1 MNINKLNKNDNS
13 KYKLKINNKNIFGC
27 KKTDNYAD
35 IDNCKNYDSNEI
47 SYHNKKND
55 CWISVNGDIYN
66 LTDLKDYYKNNTE
79 KLILDSM
86 GYTHIPH
93 NKFYNK
99 INNKKNNNEYLTYN
113 ENYVY
118 NNLTKYKELLD
129 KINNNEELSNDEKK
143 FMIKNFK
150 KNLDN
155 SATYMNFKNTDDLN
169 LECGK
174 SYLTLD
180 KYDLFTN
187 NLNEIKIDFDK
198 NFDFNDINNCVGYWS
213 DCEYNE
219 KNKKCTKR
227 FNNLSYINMA
237 NGNECNYENNQIKNC
252 DLKECNK
259 KNIVSAQKEFE
270 KTKKKIYKIIFKMII
285 FIILIIL
292 YFSFKKYKN
301 YILIPLLIFILQNIY
316 IYFKYKIAISKKK
329 KIILD
334 YNYFKIGEIK
344 HFNLTKNIIFISLFI
359 INLVFIYLYFKN
371 HNSLYTI
378 PTIIFTIYLL
388 YILSENYFDKQNKT
402 NNIIDK
408 INKK

>member
-1 MNINKLNKNDNS
+1 
-13 KYKLKINNKNIFGC
+13 
-27 KKTDNYAD
+27 
-35 IDNCKNYDSNEI
+35 
-47 SYHNKKND
+47 YHNKKND

-66 LTDLKDYYKNNTE
+66 LTDLKNYYKNNTG

-86 GYTHIPH
+86 GYTHISH
-93 NKFYNK
+93 KKFHNK
-99 INNKKNNNEYLTYN
+99 INNKIKKNEYLTYN

-118 NNLTKYKELLD
+118 NNLTKYKKLLD
-129 KINNNEELSNDEKK
+129 KINNNEELNNDEKK

-155 SATYMNFKNTDDLN
+155 SATYMNFKNTDNLN

-187 NLNEIKIDFDK
+187 NLNEIKIDFNK
-198 NFDFNDINNCVGYWS
+198 NFDFNDINNCIGYWS
-213 DCEYNE
+213 NCEYNE
-219 KNKKCTKR
+219 QNNKCTKR
-227 FNNLSYINMA
+227 FNNLSYINME
-237 NGNECNYENNQIKNC
+237 NGDECSYDNNEIKNC

-259 KNIVSAQKEFE
+259 TNIVSAQKEFE

-285 FIILIIL
+285 FIMLIIL

-316 IYFKYKIAISKKK
+316 IYFKYKISISKKK
-329 KIILD
+329 KITLD

-359 INLVFIYLYFKN
+359 INLVFIYLYFNN

-402 NNIIDK
+402 NNIINK